1 MLLRVPLVEPAGDGA
16 RDLHMRQIVLAD
28 RHHVGLAEQDVAR
41 LMHRVGEQQTG
52 QCVAGSLHFG
62 LHGRVAVQLSLGDQR
77 QERQHKLVFRRNRG
91 MRVNHGLVRVDAG
104 GHIVKHQVEHVVLDV
119 LGGVAIGDH
128 LIIGN
133 DDIRVHAQVLHGDTL
148 ADRAEIMAQVQASG
162 RAVAGEH
169 RELAR
174 VLFESR
180 HRLIGTLLRGEETR
194 AHLVAYS
201 SHLLFCHDQSF
212 A

>member
-1 MLLRVPLVEPAGDGA
+1 
-16 RDLHMRQIVLAD
+16 MRQIVLAD
-28 RHHVGLAEQDVAR
+28 RHHIGLAEQDVAR

-52 QCVAGSLHFG
+52 QRVAGSLHFG
-62 LHGRVAVQLSLGDQR
+62 LHGRVAVQLRLGDQR
-77 QERQHKLVFRRNRG
+77 QERQHELVLRRNRG
-91 MRVNHGLVRVDAG
+91 VRVNHGLVRVDAG
-104 GHIVKHQVEHVVLDV
+104 GHIVKHQVEHVVLNM
-119 LGGVAIGDH
+119 LGGVAVGDH
-128 LIIGN
+128 LIISD

-148 ADRAEIMAQVQASG
+148 ANRAEVMAKVQASG